1 MSLALDHETSAAV
14 PRVAVS
20 FETIAGFLRLLSHDV
35 RNDLNAVDLLT
46 AYIQDISGA
55 ESIRGE
61 LDQLRTAIRYGSE
74 RMHRLSR
81 AFDIPRIE
89 AIELP
94 VHVLIED
101 LRSRILAAK
110 PEAEAR
116 LLWNVEDENAN
127 VYVDPTLALEVFS
140 ELTDNALAF
149 SSHDAPVS
157 VGVFRDEG
165 DVFRWCFAQGMKEPP
180 SHPDQWGRVPFL
192 SARRGHYGLG
202 LFRARRIIDAHK
214 GAIEFLHDRRTERF
228 STVVRFPGGAVV

>member
-1 MSLALDHETSAAV
+1 MSPASSEDTSAVA

-46 AYIQDISGA
+46 AYIRDISGA

-81 AFDIPRIE
+81 AFDAPRVE

-94 VHVLIED
+94 VHILIDD
-101 LRSRILAAK
+101 LRAQMIAAK
-110 PEAEAR
+110 PELQTR
-116 LLWNVEDENAN
+116 LHWRVEEEDAN
-127 VYVDPTLALEVFS
+127 ICVDPTMALEVFR

-149 SSHDAPVS
+149 SPYDSVVS
-157 VGVFRDEG
+157 ISVLTGEG
-165 DVFRWCFAQGMKEPP
+165 DVFKWCFEQGMKDAP
-180 SHPDQWGRVPFL
+180 SNPDQWGRVPFL
-192 SARRGHYGLG
+192 SSRRGHYGLG
-202 LFRARRIIDAHK
+202 LFRARRIIEAHK
-214 GAIEFLHDRRTERF
+214 GSIDFLHDSGTQKL
-228 STVVRFPGGAVV
+228 SSVVRFPRRIGV

>member
-1 MSLALDHETSAAV
+1 MSPALDHEISAAA
-14 PRVAVS
+14 PKVAVS

-55 ESIRGE
+55 EPIRGE

-81 AFDIPRIE
+81 AFDVPRIE
-89 AIELP
+89 SLELP

-101 LRSRILAAK
+101 LRSRVLACK

-116 LLWNVEDENAN
+116 LVWSVEDENASIDL
-127 VYVDPTLALEVFS
+127 DPTLALEVFF
-140 ELTDNALAF
+140 ELVDNALAF
-149 SSHDAPVS
+149 SAHDSAVS
-157 VGVFRDEG
+157 VSVSRSED
-165 DVFRWCFAQGMKEPP
+165 DVLCWRFEQAMKDPP
-180 SHPDQWGRVPFL
+180 SHPEQWGRVPFL

-202 LFRARRIIDAHK
+202 LFRARRIVDAHK
-214 GAIEFLHDRRTERF
+214 GAIEFSHDRRTERF
-228 STVVRFPGGAVV
+228 STVVCFAGGTGV

>member
-1 MSLALDHETSAAV
+1 MSLALDQETAAAA

-55 ESIRGE
+55 EPIRGE

-81 AFDIPRIE
+81 AFEMPRIE
-89 AIELP
+89 AIEIP

-101 LRSRILAAK
+101 LRSRMLSSK
-110 PEAEAR
+110 PEAEPR
-116 LLWNVEDENAN
+116 LLWNVEDEDAN
-127 VYVDPTLALEVFS
+127 IYVDPTLALEVFF

-149 SSHDAPVS
+149 STHDSSVS
-157 VGVFRDEG
+157 VGVFRDES
-165 DVFRWCFAQGMKEPP
+165 DDFKWCFEQGMKDPP

-202 LFRARRIIDAHK
+202 LFRARRIVDAHK
-214 GAIEFLHDRRTERF
+214 GAIEFSHDRQTERF
-228 STVVRFPGGAVV
+228 STVVRFPRGVVV

>member
-1 MSLALDHETSAAV
+1 MSLALDHETSAAAA
-14 PRVAVS
+14 RVAVS

-55 ESIRGE
+55 EPIRGE

-89 AIELP
+89 AIEIP

-101 LRSRILAAK
+101 LRSRMMASK
-110 PEAEAR
+110 PEADAR

-127 VYVDPTLALEVFS
+127 IYVDPTLALEVFC

-149 SSHDAPVS
+149 STHESSVS
-157 VGVFRDEG
+157 VRVFRNEG
-165 DVFRWCFAQGMKEPP
+165 DVFSWCFEQGMHEAPL
-180 SHPDQWGRVPFL
+180 HPDQWGRVPFL

-202 LFRARRIIDAHK
+202 LFRARRIIEAHK
-214 GAIEFLHDRRTERF
+214 GSIEFSHDRRTERL
-228 STVVRFPGGAVV
+228 STVVHLPGGGTV